1 MPYALRFDGVNDT
14 VSIPAGMTGNA
25 GTGAH
30 SFRVKSGPAGIT
42 LPTTLTAFIGTSQNT
57 ASSGLIV
64 NSSGQLRVYTA
75 GTNRYGS
82 TSQLIFTGVPFDY
95 TLTHNANGTWN
106 IFNNLTGSATGESG
120 TFTTST
126 SWVAGTNG
134 LNQFGRSSS
143 NNAGFLNGDIEVIE
157 VTGLANAQDWEAS
170 LSNGAGTTLPTVS
183 GTNQGT
189 LNNFT
194 VPDCWIFFSTGVAF
208 EGTLGKTSLTPAAK
222 ALAVS
227 AGFQSAIVK
236 SNAIVSLDQLVVTL
250 GAVNVLSKN
259 AYNVALKQLSVTVG
273 ANVSFTGLL
282 GKTNYLVGN
291 KQLSVNAGASLSLGK
306 RALSV
311 TPKPLTVSAG
321 WNAGVQKQ
329 QLTLSGKQEGVSIG
343 HLLSINEQHLT
354 IQNKQLQLVTGT
366 SVSFLGELNKTA
378 LNLTPKQLSV
388 LTGTAVPLEVT
399 LNKSSLI
406 LTPKQLGVT
415 AGTSLSFNG
424 TLAKTSYNLSG
435 KTLSNVA
442 GTVLTLQ
449 KQALQIVSKQLSMG
463 DTVYPIVPVERVFT
477 FTDKNNRTYV
487 FKQTTNI
494 YVMNN

>member
-1 MPYALRFDGVNDT
+1 MPYVLRSDGVDDVVQIASAITISSLGTQAWTFRYKGVINT
-14 VSIPAGMTGNA
+14 VTGTTGIA
-25 GTGAH
+25 GTSSSSTVA
-30 SFRVKSGPAGIT
+30 GPAVGTSGQMIIRSSANIVVAT
-42 LPTTLTAFIGTSQNT
+42 SPNGFVIFGEDHKYECDHLAGGAISWKRDDVEIGTGSYTGSQAWTNINQFFRAT
-57 ASSGLIV
+57 SAATTRLSADTEYIEFV
-64 NSSGQLRVYTA
+64 
-75 GTNRYGS
+75 GT
-82 TSQLIFTGVPFDY
+82 V
-95 TLTHNANGTWN
+95 NANKWD
-106 IFNNLTGSATGESG
+106 AT
-120 TFTTST
+120 
-126 SWVAGTNG
+126 
-134 LNQFGRSSS
+134 LN
-143 NNAGFLNGDIEVIE
+143 
-157 VTGLANAQDWEAS
+157 VTGT
-170 LSNGAGTTLPTVS
+170 GTTLPSTS

-189 LNNFT
+189 LVNFT
-194 VPDCWIFFSTGVAF
+194 VPDCWVFISTGVAF

-227 AGFQSAIVK
+227 AGFQSVIVK
-236 SNAIVSLDQLVVTL
+236 SNIVVSLDQLAVTL

-259 AYNVALKQLSVTVG
+259 AYTVALKQLSVTVG
-273 ANVSFTGLL
+273 ANVSFEGLI
-282 GKTNYLVGN
+282 GKTNYPVGN
-291 KQLSVNAGASLSLGK
+291 KQLSVNAGASLSVSK
-306 RALSV
+306 QALSV
-311 TPKPLTVSAG
+311 LPKPLTVSAG
-321 WNAGVQKQ
+321 WSAGVQKQ
-329 QLTLSGKQEGVSIG
+329 QLTLSGKQEGISIG

-366 SVSFLGELNKTA
+366 SVSFLGELNKTT
-378 LNLTPKQLSV
+378 LNLSPKQLSV

-463 DTVYPIVPVERVFT
+463 DAVYPIVPVERVFT